1 MNNSKINFISVVR
14 DFDLYSQFFTNNEFV
29 NKYNLIDFDNNKEN
43 LGIPQR
49 YNDFLNSYNYSDASW
64 FIFCHEDFYLK
75 EDICD
80 LLNTLDENNIYGP
93 TGAYISDNFT
103 VESNKKSFSIPFR
116 ICKGQII
123 QRNKKGENTQVIGTK
138 QEIPSLVD
146 TVDCQCLIIHSS
158 LIQKY
163 NLRFDEN
170 LTFDLY
176 SEAFSIEAKEK
187 YQINTFAIQVN
198 CEHWSE
204 GNIGERYYKG
214 INYLNNKYPNSLYAG
229 TCSLI
234 GGKMVELIHL
244 LSLPPVHKRIMLILK
259 NEGWLGIINRIQ
271 NKFSRLPK
279 H

>member
-1 MNNSKINFISVVR
+1 MLTFISVIR
-14 DFDLYSQFFTNNEFV
+14 DFDLYSKFFTNNEFV
-29 NKYNLIDFDNNKEN
+29 NKYDLITFDNNKEN
-43 LGIPQR
+43 LGISQR
-49 YNDFLNSYNYSDASW
+49 YNSFLSSFDHSNESW
-64 FIFCHEDFYLK
+64 FVFCHEDFCLK
-75 EDICD
+75 EDIYN
-80 LLNTLDENNIYGP
+80 LLTSLDKNNIYGP
-93 TGAYISDNFT
+93 IGTYISENF
-103 VESNKKSFSIPFR
+103 EIEYNKKKFLIPVR
-116 ICKGQII
+116 SKKGQII
-123 QRNKKGENTQVIGTK
+123 QKNKQGENSQLIGIK
-138 QEIPSLVD
+138 LQKPSLVD
-146 TVDCQCLIIHSS
+146 TADCQCLIIHSS

-234 GGKMVELIHL
+234 GGKMIEFIHL
-244 LSLPPVHKRIMLILK
+244 VSLPPLHKRIMLIVK

-271 NKFSRLPK
+271 NKLSR
-279 H
+279 